1 MELKVWKHFSEIY
14 PVELKKTIAAAQVDS
29 IPVPV
34 IEQSTIQILIHQQ
47 RIRWSEHR
55 TIKTMNHRIK
65 TVESQL
71 RNLRST
77 HDSLNKK
84 YVITHTHTHTH
95 LYIHTYIRI
104 CSFKHSFTIYPVTL
118 IHTLIMY

>member
-1 MELKVWKHFSEIY
+1 MELKVWKYFSDIY
-14 PVELKKTIAAAQVDS
+14 PVELRKNIAAAEVDS

-55 TIKTMNHRIK
+55 TIKTMDHRIK

-95 LYIHTYIRI
+95 TYIYT
-104 CSFKHSFTIYPVTL
+104 HIYVFAHL
-118 IHTLIMY
+118 NIHLLSIQSL

>member
-1 MELKVWKHFSEIY
+1 MWVIVYTLIHQPWTIVDVELKVWKNFSEIY
-14 PVELKKTIAAAQVDS
+14 PVELKETIAAAQVDS

-47 RIRWSEHR
+47 RIRWSKHR
-55 TIKTMNHRIK
+55 EIETMNHRIK

-84 YVITHTHTHTH
+84 YVITHTHTPIYLHI
-95 LYIHTYIRI
+95 YTYL
-104 CSFKHSFTIYPVTL
+104 L
-118 IHTLIMY
+118 I